1 MHSHVPSS
9 LAARSPA
16 KPQAAGP
23 LHGIRIID
31 MTSVLMGPFATQL
44 LGDMG
49 ADVIKIEAPGGDIT
63 REIGPLRHAGM
74 GSIFLH
80 ANRNK
85 RSVVLDLKR
94 PEGRDALLRLAA
106 TADVLVYNVRPQ
118 AMRRLQLSYADVA
131 KACPDIVYAGIHG
144 FGQEGRYADRPAYDD
159 LIQGACAIPALTLL
173 AGGESPRYAPSAMAD
188 RIVGL
193 SAVNVI
199 LSALFHRERTGEGQA
214 IEIPMFETMAQFVL
228 SDHMGG
234 MSFDPPLGPAGYPR
248 ILNPHRR
255 PYATRDGYL
264 CVLFYTDRHWQAF
277 FELTGQPGLLK
288 DDRRFST
295 IGARTEHIHELYAL
309 VAQVMATRTTAEWTE
324 AFEKADIPMMP
335 MHTLDTLLKDP
346 HLDDVGFFE
355 LHEHPTE
362 GRIRSMRT
370 PARWSKTP
378 PAPQR
383 HAPRLG
389 QHGAEVLREAG
400 YTDEEVSALLAKSV
414 LQTDSLHATP

>member
-63 REIGPLRHAGM
+63 REIGPMRHAGM

-248 ILNPHRR
+248 ILNPHRK
-255 PYATRDGYL
+255 PYATRDGHL

-277 FELTGQPGLLK
+277 FELTRQPSLLK
-288 DDRRFST
+288 DDSRFST

-309 VAQVMATRTTAEWTE
+309 VARVMTTRTTAEWTE

-335 MHTLDTLLKDP
+335 MHTLDTLLDDP

-400 YTDEEVSALLAKSV
+400 YADEEVSALLAKSV